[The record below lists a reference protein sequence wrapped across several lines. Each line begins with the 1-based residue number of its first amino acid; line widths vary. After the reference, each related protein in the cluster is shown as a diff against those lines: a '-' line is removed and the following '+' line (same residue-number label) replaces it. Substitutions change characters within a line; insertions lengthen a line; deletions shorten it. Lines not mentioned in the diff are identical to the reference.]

1 MNDLLRIFINNLLPI
16 FLTSGAGF
24 LLSKY
29 LNISPRPISQVIFY
43 IFAPSLLFTL
53 LTKNNLN
60 NSDIL
65 RSMLLIGSTM
75 LIVGIF
81 ALIIT
86 RILKMNRTLSSGILL
101 TSMFMNA
108 GNYGLPVVLFAF
120 GESALGYASVYF
132 VTMVIFTYTIGI
144 VIASTGSASIKNS
157 IINLLKLPAIYAIV
171 FAFIVIFTGWEIP
184 TFLNRTI
191 TLLGDASIPSML
203 ILLGMQLA
211 YVRLSGIS
219 IPLILVV
226 SLRLLVSP
234 AVALLF
240 ATIFGIFGPAR
251 VALVTVAGMPTAV
264 FTTVLSTEYELD
276 PSFVTAVVFT
286 STLVSPLTLTPILA
300 FLGA

>member
-1 MNDLLRIFINNLLPI
+1 LNDLLRIFLNNLLPI

-29 LNISPRPISQVIFY
+29 LKISPRPISQVIFY

-53 LTKNNLN
+53 LTKNDLN

-65 RSMLLIGSTM
+65 RSMFLIGSTM
-75 LIVGIF
+75 LIVGII
-81 ALIIT
+81 ALIIA
-86 RILKMNRTLSSGILL
+86 RIFRLNRTLSSGILL

-144 VIASTGSASIKNS
+144 VIASTGSTSIKNS
-157 IINLLKLPAIYAIV
+157 IINLLKLPAIYAILS
-171 FAFIVIFTGWEIP
+171 AFIVILTGWEIP
-184 TFLNRTI
+184 TFLDRTI

-203 ILLGMQLA
+203 VLLGMQLA
-211 YVRLSGIS
+211 HVRLSGIS
-219 IPLILVV
+219 IPLILAV

-234 AVALLF
+234 AIGLLL
-240 ATIFGIFGPAR
+240 ATLFGISGPAR
-251 VALVTVAGMPTAV
+251 VALVTIAGMPTAV